1 MMTAKRYTLDQ
12 LEAGMMLA
20 QDVCDAGGGCLLAQ
34 GAELSDATIA
44 ALGRRGVSHVLVAL
58 EEILTPEQR
67 AAREEEIRDRVEW
80 LFRKAGN
87 DPMLLKLR
95 ATLLQHRLAGL
106 DSELR

>member
-1 MMTAKRYTLDQ
+1 MITAKRFSLEQ
-12 LEAGMMLA
+12 LEAGMVLA
-20 QDVCDAGGGCLLAQ
+20 QDVCDAGGGRLLAQ

-44 ALGRRGVSHVLVAL
+44 SLGRRGVDFAMVAV

-67 AAREEEIRDRVEW
+67 AARDAEIRERVER

-95 ATLLQHRLAGL
+95 ATLLHYRLAGL
-106 DSELR
+106 D